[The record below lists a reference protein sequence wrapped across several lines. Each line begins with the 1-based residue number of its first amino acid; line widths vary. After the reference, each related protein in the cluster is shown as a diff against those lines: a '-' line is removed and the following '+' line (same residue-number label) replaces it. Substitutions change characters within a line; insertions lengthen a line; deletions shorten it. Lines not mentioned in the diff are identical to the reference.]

1 MHALIGFLQEPS
13 EPFSSPLREWRL
25 SSFVPNK
32 RWFLQTALLYAT
44 AAVVVGIF
52 GLLLPV
58 WSRVLGALGGDLS
71 PVQTVAAP
79 LVLVVLVIH
88 HLTAKALK

>member
-1 MHALIGFLQEPS
+1 MHALIGFLQEPT

-44 AAVVVGIF
+44 AVVVVGIF

-58 WSRVLGALGGDLS
+58 WAAFWGHWEVTCRLCKRSRLHS
-71 PVQTVAAP
+71 F
-79 LVLVVLVIH
+79 
-88 HLTAKALK
+88 